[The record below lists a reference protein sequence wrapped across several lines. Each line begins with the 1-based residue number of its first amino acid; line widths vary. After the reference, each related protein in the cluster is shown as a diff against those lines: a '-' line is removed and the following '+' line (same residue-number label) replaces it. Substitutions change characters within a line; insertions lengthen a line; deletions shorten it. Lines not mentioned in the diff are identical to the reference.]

1 MTGAAGESEGLLRV
15 GQFTGWHGD
24 RTDGMTELLASDVHV
39 LTGDYL
45 AELTMLVLAKNQQR
59 GGHGYVEAFVEVLG
73 NHLEE
78 IARRGIKVVTNAGGL
93 DAPGLAQA
101 IREMCAARG
110 VSMSVAAIVGD
121 DMREVLAQ
129 QDAVE
134 LVNIDTGVVLDVA
147 SHRVLTANAY
157 LGAWPIVEALSR
169 GADIVVCPRTT
180 DASLLVG
187 AAAWRFGWTPAD
199 LDCLAGTV
207 VAGHIIECGAQASG
221 GNYSFFAEHED
232 LGLPGMPIAE
242 VSRDGSCVITKSN
255 GSGGLVSVDTVLA
268 QLFYE
273 VGGPAY
279 LNPDVVTDL
288 SSVKVEE
295 VGPDQV
301 RVSGTKGFAPTGTA
315 KLSLTFEGGYRNS
328 MTIGLT
334 GNNLVAK
341 RAWITRQVE
350 AEIGSPESFDE
361 CRWSM
366 IGPADPHGSFE
377 ESTAW
382 LVLSVRDQDRARVS
396 RAGFSSRVVAIATSS
411 VPGFYMTTPPQS
423 ERLFGIQ
430 WPTLIDKRFVEPAVD
445 LGGGESVPVV
455 WPAELPDSP
464 AMILAE
470 EARQPAAAQAAE
482 STAPAATVLAPLG
495 TIIGTRSGD
504 KAGSANLGAWA
515 RDERAFAWLAAF
527 LTVERLHA
535 LMPELA
541 GLRVERHLF
550 SNLKGMNF
558 LIYQYLGDGVS
569 ACTRID
575 PQAKGLG
582 EYLGSRLADVPVD
595 LLPAGTVV

>member
-1 MTGAAGESEGLLRV
+1 MSGDAGGPEDVLRV

-24 RTDGMTELLASDVHV
+24 RTDGMKELLASDVHV

-59 GGHGYVEAFVEVLG
+59 GGHGYVDAFAEVLA

-101 IREMCAARG
+101 IREMCADRG
-110 VSMSVAAIVGD
+110 VDLSVAAIVGD
-121 DMREVLAQ
+121 DMRAVLEHE
-129 QDAVE
+129 DDVE
-134 LVNIDTGVVLDVA
+134 LVNIDTGVALDVA
-147 SHRVLTANAY
+147 GHKVLTANAY

-169 GADIVVCPRTT
+169 GADIVICPRTT

-187 AAAWRFGWTPAD
+187 AAAWHFDWTPAD

-207 VAGHIIECGAQASG
+207 VAGHIIECGAQATG
-221 GNYSFFAEHED
+221 GNFSFFAEHED

-242 VSRDGSCVITKSN
+242 VSRDGSSVITKSST
-255 GSGGLVSVDTVLA
+255 SGGLVSVDTVLA

-273 VGGPAY
+273 VGGQAY
-279 LNPDVVTDL
+279 LNPDVITDL
-288 SSVKVEE
+288 SSVQVEQ
-295 VGPDQV
+295 VGSHRV
-301 RVSGTKGFAPTGTA
+301 RVGGTKGFAPTRTA

-334 GNNLVAK
+334 GNNLEAK

-350 AEIGSPESFDE
+350 AEIGPPETFDE
-361 CRWSM
+361 CRWSL
-366 IGPADPHGSFE
+366 IGPANPQGSFE

-382 LVLSVRDQDRARVS
+382 LVLTVRDQDRARVNRDS
-396 RAGFSSRVVAIATSS
+396 FSNRIVAIATSS

-430 WPTLIDKRFVEPAVD
+430 WPTLIDKRFVNAAVD
-445 LGGGESVPVV
+445 MGGAEPVAV
-455 WPAELPDSP
+455 AWPDELPDSP
-464 AMILAE
+464 ALLIAE
-470 EARQPAAAQAAE
+470 QGRASAAHPADLN
-482 STAPAATVLAPLG
+482 SRVATVSAPLG
-495 TIIGTRSGD
+495 VLIGTRSGD

-515 RDERAFAWLAAF
+515 RDERAFSWLTEF

-535 LMPELA
+535 LMPELE

-550 SNLKGMNF
+550 SNLYGMNF

-575 PQAKGLG
+575 PQGKGLG
-582 EYLGSRLADVPVD
+582 EYLGSRLADIPVD
-595 LLPAGTVV
+595 LLPAGTRL

>member
-1 MTGAAGESEGLLRV
+1 MSAVGGTGEDALRI

-24 RTDGMTELLASDVHV
+24 RADGMTELLASDVHV

-59 GGHGYVEAFVEVLG
+59 GGPGYVEAFAEVLG
-73 NHLEE
+73 DHLEE
-78 IARRGIKVVTNAGGL
+78 IASRGIKVVTNAGGL

-101 IREMCAARG
+101 IRQTCVSRG
-110 VSMSVAAIVGD
+110 IDLSVAAIEGD
-121 DMREVLAQ
+121 DVRDVLGQ
-129 QDAVE
+129 QDALE
-134 LVNIDTGVVLDVA
+134 LVNIDTGLALDIT
-147 SHRVLTANAY
+147 SHKVLTANAY

-169 GADIVVCPRTT
+169 GASIVVCPRTT

-187 AAAWRFGWTPAD
+187 AAAWHFGWTPAD
-199 LDCLAGTV
+199 LDCLAGAV
-207 VAGHIIECGAQASG
+207 VAGHIIECGAQATG
-221 GNYSFFAEHED
+221 GNFSFFAEHED

-242 VSRDGSCVITKSN
+242 VSRDGSSVITKSN
-255 GSGGLVSVDTVLA
+255 GSGGLVTRDTVLA

-273 VGGPAY
+273 VGGQAY
-279 LNPDVVTDL
+279 LNPDVITDL
-288 SSVKVEE
+288 SSVHVEA
-295 VGPDQV
+295 VASHRV
-301 RVSGTKGFAPTGTA
+301 RISGTKGFAPTNTA
-315 KLSLTFEGGYRNS
+315 KLSLTYEGGYRNT

-334 GNNLVAK
+334 GSNLESK

-350 AEIGSPESFDE
+350 AEIGPPESFDD

-366 IGPADPHGSFE
+366 VGPADPQGTFE

-382 LVLSVRDQDRARVS
+382 LVLSVRDQDRARVG

-423 ERLFGIQ
+423 ERLYGIQ
-430 WPTLIDKRFVEPAVD
+430 WPTLIDKRFVNASVD
-445 LGGGESVPVV
+445 LGEEAVPVA
-455 WPAELPDSP
+455 WPSNPPDSP
-464 AMILAE
+464 PLLVAE
-470 EARQPAAAQAAE
+470 ESRDSSVAYSADTTAAAAM
-482 STAPAATVLAPLG
+482 VLAPLG

-515 RDERAFAWLAAF
+515 RDEQTFAWLTEF
-527 LTVERLHA
+527 LTVDRLNA
-535 LMPELA
+535 LMPELE

-550 SNLKGMNF
+550 SNLHGMNF

-575 PQAKGLG
+575 PQGKGLG
-582 EYLGSRLADVPVD
+582 EYLGSRLVEIPMHLIPTDCG
-595 LLPAGTVV
+595 L